1 MLEREPY
8 DSGLPEVDLPEVET
22 PAADST
28 TLPRSRA
35 VEIRRP
41 EDIASEA
48 RLARMAAIRRSLKAG
63 MTPEPE
69 GVAAE
74 VDVAELDVADPE
86 PEAAFTEMEFIEAE
100 PVIAEPEV
108 LDAELVAPEPD
119 LDLEKEPAF
128 TENEFV
134 ESEPELTSEPV
145 EAEFVEPEPEPAV
158 AEAELEPEPQPSLAE
173 TELLDTEL
181 AETELLDTE
190 PELADAGEASA
201 LSQPSDT
208 DGAPGEVPDENQF
221 NVRPVSLF
229 VFDEFDTPGSRDDE
243 QPLSEPAVPAPG
255 PVSNTKAEGLPIALE
270 SDSSELEGGPLSV
283 SPLEGTPPSYELERD
298 PNRGAIIVFA
308 AAVGLAV
315 LSGILATL
323 WLRERSAANDLRNE
337 LVAVEAGVEVTD
349 LGLGELN
356 DEVETLQLRN
366 EQLEQQLN
374 DMSALVLELPAGRV
388 TEIDVPFTPVLADEE
403 NNRLIAMS
411 DDGAFIVWGEG
422 ADGPI
427 TDSGGVSG
435 SPTGLF
441 ASLRKAWVSTDA
453 GRIEILSLANEEDG
467 PAVEFGPTAFLAAE
481 EERGYWTYNSDLG
494 EIVRLRKADGGI
506 TAGVAIPV
514 DVVDLTI
521 GAGSVW
527 ALGDDGRVYRVNTAD
542 FTIQAFDAGEDLIA
556 ITAGPDSLWTLSA
569 ADGALRRVDPVSG
582 EVLVTVPVGRD
593 PIDAAFAGSSVW
605 VGLRAGSSLIEVD
618 TRTSAVISR
627 TMMPSE
633 PTALHQGD
641 TGVFVTMEG
650 EVPLVR
656 VSSLLI
662 DEDEDVDEGAAD
674 EDTAEAEEPEA
685 G

>member
-1 MLEREPY
+1 
-8 DSGLPEVDLPEVET
+8 
-22 PAADST
+22 
-28 TLPRSRA
+28 
-35 VEIRRP
+35 
-41 EDIASEA
+41 
-48 RLARMAAIRRSLKAG
+48 
-63 MTPEPE
+63 
-69 GVAAE
+69 
-74 VDVAELDVADPE
+74 
-86 PEAAFTEMEFIEAE
+86 MEFI
-100 PVIAEPEV
+100 
-108 LDAELVAPEPD
+108 
-119 LDLEKEPAF
+119 
-128 TENEFV
+128 
-134 ESEPELTSEPV
+134 ESEPELTSEPAEV
-145 EAEFVEPEPEPAV
+145 EFVEPEPEPEPAV

-173 TELLDTEL
+173 TELLETEL
-181 AETELLDTE
+181 AETELLDAE
-190 PELADAGEASA
+190 SELADAGEASA

-221 NVRPVSLF
+221 NVRPVGLF
-229 VFDEFDTPGSRDDE
+229 EFDEFDTPGSRDDE

-255 PVSNTKAEGLPIALE
+255 PVGNTKAEGLPIALE

-283 SPLEGTPPSYELERD
+283 SPLEATPPSYELERG

-337 LVAVEAGVEVTD
+337 LVAVEASVEVTD

-662 DEDEDVDEGAAD
+662 DEDEDAAD